1 MPSLNPVR
9 EPILHVDMDCFFVSV
24 ERVLHPELV
33 GKPVVVGAEG
43 SRSVVSAAS
52 YEARAYGVHSAM
64 PMTTAQRLCPN
75 LEIVHT
81 PGGYYQR
88 ASRAVMA
95 ILETFTPFLE
105 VVSID
110 EAYLDVRG
118 AVGLFGPPEV
128 IAAMIRA
135 RIGEQ
140 LRLPASV
147 GVAPTKQLAKLA
159 SNLAKPNGVHHIKAD
174 DVAAVLNP
182 LPIGQLHGVGAKT
195 VEKLER
201 HTIRT
206 CADVLALPEDLLIR
220 LVGHHTATHLIQSAK
235 GIDERP
241 VTIQHE
247 RKSVGAERTFMHD
260 IADVAQMNIELLR
273 LADKVAA
280 RLRKSQACAQ
290 VVTLK
295 VRTSSFSTTTRNLT
309 LATPIDDATA
319 IYEAA
324 RALLNGMHI
333 QRAAIRLLGISLS
346 HLQPAEVAR
355 QLSLDGKD
363 RWQDIDRVVDVIRG
377 KYERGILTRGALL
390 TPPATPQSTPPPATA
405 PARSPATSAAALPAD
420 LAAPS
425 SPLGRHR
432 ATPQRPS
439 HGRRPVPQPQ

>member
-1 MPSLNPVR
+1 MIVMSSSNRVA

-24 ERVLHPELV
+24 ERVLYPELI

-118 AVGLFGPPEV
+118 AVGLFGPPEQ
-128 IAAMIRA
+128 IATMIRS
-135 RIGEQ
+135 RIAEQ

-159 SNLAKPNGVHHIKAD
+159 SNLAKPNGIYHIKAD
-174 DVAAVLNP
+174 EVAAVLNP
-182 LPIGQLHGVGAKT
+182 LPIGQLHGVGPKT

-201 HTIRT
+201 HVIRT
-206 CADVLALPEDLLIR
+206 CSDVLALPEDLLVR
-220 LVGHHTATHLIQSAK
+220 LVGQHTAAHLVQSAK

-241 VTIQHE
+241 VVIHHE
-247 RKSVGAERTFMHD
+247 RKSVGAERTFIHD
-260 IADVAQMNIELLR
+260 IADVAQMNVELLR
-273 LADKVAA
+273 LADRVAA
-280 RLRKSQACAQ
+280 RLRKAQACAQ

-309 LATPIDDATA
+309 LPTPIDDATA
-319 IYEAA
+319 IYEAS
-324 RALLNGMHI
+324 RTLLDGMHI

-346 HLQPAEVAR
+346 HLQPTEVAR
-355 QLSLDGKD
+355 QLSLDRRE
-363 RWQDIDRVVDVIRG
+363 RWQDIDRVVDGIRH
-377 KYERGILTRGALL
+377 KYVDSILTRGALVA
-390 TPPATPQSTPPPATA
+390 PPTA
-405 PARSPATSAAALPAD
+405 GSS
-420 LAAPS
+420 PS
-425 SPLGRHR
+425 S
-432 ATPQRPS
+432 
-439 HGRRPVPQPQ
+439 

>member
-1 MPSLNPVR
+1 MLMPSPDPVL

-24 ERVLHPELV
+24 ERVLHPELI

-52 YEARAYGVHSAM
+52 YEARAYGVCSAM
-64 PMTTAQRLCPN
+64 PMTTAQRLCPD
-75 LEIVHT
+75 LQIVHT

-95 ILETFTPFLE
+95 LLETFTPFIE

-118 AVGLFGPPEV
+118 AVGLFGPPEQ

-135 RIGEQ
+135 RIADQ
-140 LRLPASV
+140 LKLPASV

-174 DVAAVLNP
+174 EVAAVLNP

-201 HTIRT
+201 HAIRT

-220 LVGHHTATHLIQSAK
+220 LIGHHTTTHLVQSAK

-247 RKSVGAERTFMHD
+247 RKSVGAERTFTHD

-273 LADKVAA
+273 LADTVAA
-280 RLRKSQACAQ
+280 RLRTHQACAQ

-309 LATPIDDATA
+309 LATPVDDATA

-324 RALLNGMHI
+324 RALLDGMHI
-333 QRAAIRLLGISLS
+333 QRAAIRLLGISMS

-363 RWQDIDRVVDVIRG
+363 RWQDIDRVVDAMRG
-377 KYERGILTRGALL
+377 KYTRGIVTRGALL
-390 TPPATPQSTPPPATA
+390 TPPTA
-405 PARSPATSAAALPAD
+405 PQAAVPPGPPGDHSTAHHPSKPAGSNTQSSN
-420 LAAPS
+420 PS
-425 SPLGRHR
+425 
-432 ATPQRPS
+432 
-439 HGRRPVPQPQ
+439 